1 MKAIV
6 RDDIISLDSFVAAEF
21 KYKKYLEI
29 IKVSGN
35 YCFLDQFKKLVPKGQ
50 SIVNGMIKNNLIA
63 TENINKN
70 YKYIYLTD
78 AAMKYLYLKDSDEDF
93 SEVTKNRISV
103 KKISKNPT
111 EKQLLASAYKFHLI
125 LGGDKL
131 IAKESILKNLEDY
144 IYIKSINVNREK
156 YLEWV
161 KESEDQLKKH
171 KDEFDKFKNQFD
183 KRKNVIVDL
192 FKETDIL
199 AIGNKE
205 NELQM
210 LKSQYKE
217 IEKNIETKEK
227 GLNKFGLGDLYQQ
240 KEIVELK
247 IKFIESELLLKSK
260 IKMNYER
267 NLLEIKHK
275 QDKERSS
282 YNDLNNKVS
291 NIKKIVKELTSVELT
306 PGECTPGELAKAYR
320 EFEKLYD
327 ISKIIV
333 RLKGKTLEF
342 IILDTGNFKTA
353 YGYLKKVNELNSLKL
368 GYEKVK
374 IIIYSYAEHRS
385 SNLYKEFMKVRKD
398 KEKNLETIREYNL
411 QTDNNYYKPE
421 FYLKAEKYY
430 DNTPEFE
437 IEVRDD
443 FFYIG
448 KYKSIVS
455 SGDKSI
461 KRKDRKAID
470 QLIENLKSN

>member
-29 IKVSGN
+29 LKVSGN

-144 IYIKSINVNREK
+144 IYIKSIKVNRER
-156 YLEWV
+156 YLDWV

-171 KDEFDKFKNQFD
+171 KDEFDKLINQFE
-183 KRKNVIVDL
+183 KIKKIRMDL
-192 FKETDIL
+192 FKETDLLDIN
-199 AIGNKE
+199 NKE
-205 NELQM
+205 NELQL
-210 LKSQYKE
+210 LKLQYRDIVTDINGE
-217 IEKNIETKEK
+217 DK
-227 GLNKFGLGDLYQQ
+227 GKFKFKINELYQQ
-240 KEIVELK
+240 KEILELK
-247 IKFIESELLLKSK
+247 INFIESELLLKSK
-260 IKMNYER
+260 IKANYEKI
-267 NLLEIKHK
+267 LLQIKHK
-275 QDKERSS
+275 KEKEISS

-291 NIKKIVKELTSVELT
+291 KIKKIVKELTIVELKPGEFT
-306 PGECTPGELAKAYR
+306 PGKLVKAQR

-327 ISKIIV
+327 ISKIIA
-333 RLKGKTLEF
+333 RLNDKTLEF

-353 YGYLKKVNELNSLKL
+353 YGYLKKINKLNSLKL
-368 GYEKVK
+368 GYEKVN
-374 IIIYSYAEHRS
+374 IIIYSYADHRAA
-385 SNLYKEFMKVRKD
+385 NLYNEFSKVKKD
-398 KEKNLETIREYNL
+398 KEKSLETVETYNL
-411 QTDNNYYKPE
+411 KTKNNSNKLK
-421 FYLKAEKYY
+421 FYLSAEKHYS
-430 DNTPEFE
+430 NTPEFE
-437 IEVRDD
+437 VEVRDD

-461 KRKDRKAID
+461 KRKDKKAID
-470 QLIENLKSN
+470 DLINKLNN